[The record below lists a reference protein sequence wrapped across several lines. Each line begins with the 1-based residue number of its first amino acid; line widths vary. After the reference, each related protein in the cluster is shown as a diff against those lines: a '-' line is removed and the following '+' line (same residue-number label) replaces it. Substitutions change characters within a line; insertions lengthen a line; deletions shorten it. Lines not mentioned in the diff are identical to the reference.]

1 MFITIEPVNIVDS
14 SSSSSDDYS
23 GNLRSFIVRV
33 SFRIWAEGGE
43 MAICNLIGWGEGI
56 ALLTCIAL
64 ENVSSREGARGS
76 EPRGE
81 GECPPPPPERN
92 PDSQTILLY

>member
-1 MFITIEPVNIVDS
+1 MPKFSSITNTAVSFFCKYYLFTFTTIEPVNIVDS

-23 GNLRSFIVRV
+23 GNFIVRV

-56 ALLTCIAL
+56 ALFTCIAL
-64 ENVSSREGARGS
+64 DNVSSKEGARVS
-76 EPRGE
+76 
-81 GECPPPPPERN
+81 
-92 PDSQTILLY
+92 